1 LSELSYREEEEG
13 NKPRMNAIGRNELLV
28 IRYWLLGE
36 ENEEADSSKGS
47 ASVSLAV
54 SRILRGT
61 SSERFTAKA
70 GEELLVIGYWLLGE
84 EKKKS
89 SVNGHWS
96 LGNRIKMPL
105 LSLGLLSP
113 SETECLKLE
122 TLFPFRKR
130 GAGRP
135 LSLKHGRPS
144 PTVLEVGGGSPYLW

>member
-1 LSELSYREEEEG
+1 MGGMS
-13 NKPRMNAIGRNELLV
+13 
-28 IRYWLLGE
+28 YWLLGE

-70 GEELLVIGYWLLGE
+70 GEELLVIGDWLLGE

-96 LGNRIKMPL
+96 LGNRIKMPLLIWFL

-135 LSLKHGRPS
+135 LSLKHGRAARAP
-144 PTVLEVGGGSPYLW
+144 LWKNRRLMRADLWGQRSLPKKRWLPCLP

>member
-1 LSELSYREEEEG
+1 MS
-13 NKPRMNAIGRNELLV
+13 
-28 IRYWLLGE
+28 
-36 ENEEADSSKGS
+36 
-47 ASVSLAV
+47 
-54 SRILRGT
+54 
-61 SSERFTAKA
+61 
-70 GEELLVIGYWLLGE
+70 YWLLGE

-96 LGNRIKMPL
+96 LGNRIKMPLLIWFL